1 MKRLTLTFDN
11 GPTEGITEPVLD
23 VLQSFSVPATFFLVG
38 TQLAKPGAREIA
50 ERALRCGHRLG
61 NHSYH
66 HGAPLGLQTE
76 PGASSRE
83 ILDMHHLMGDLTGP
97 NPLYRPNGRGSMGPH
112 LLSAEAIATLS
123 SIEATI
129 VLWTSVPRD
138 RKVVVDSPH
147 LWVEDAKRDTFGCE
161 WPVIVLHD
169 RPSGFDA
176 PGPMA
181 FLSEFL
187 RWAVDKVEFR
197 QDFPTDCTPMIS
209 GVPTPRLKDIVTGN

>member
-1 MKRLTLTFDN
+1 MKRLSLTFDN
-11 GPTEGITEPVLD
+11 GPTAGITDPVLD
-23 VLQSFSVPATFFLVG
+23 VLQNFGVCATFFLVG
-38 TQLAKPGAREIA
+38 TQLAKPGARKIA
-50 ERALRCGHRLG
+50 ERALRLGHRLG

-66 HGAPLGLQTE
+66 HGPPLGLQTE
-76 PGASSRE
+76 PGVGSQE

-112 LLSAEAIATLS
+112 LFSSEAVTTLS
-123 SIEATI
+123 SIGATI

-138 RKVVVDSPH
+138 RKVVVDSPN
-147 LWVEDAKRDTFGCE
+147 LWVEDAKSDTFKCD

-197 QDFPTDCTPMIS
+197 QDFPTKCTPMIS
-209 GVPTPRLKDIVTGN
+209 GEATSELKDFVTEI